1 MRTGSKHDIK
11 DERIDGG
18 KAFDWGRTSGD
29 YARFRDIY
37 PTEFYEKIAS
47 RKIGILGQS
56 VLNLGTGTGVLP
68 RNMYSFGA
76 KWTGTDISPEQI
88 EQAKKL
94 SQGMGIGYYAMP
106 AEKIDFPDASFDAAT
121 ACQCFW
127 HFDHEKLI
135 PQLCRML
142 KSNGRLL
149 VLCMEWLPFE
159 NKIAGMSE
167 DLVLRYSPDWSGA
180 GETMHPIE
188 IPACYKEK
196 FELVHHEEWKLKVH
210 FTRESWN
217 GRMKACRGIGAS
229 LTPEKIE
236 NWEREHLRM
245 LRENAPEEFDVLHF
259 AAMAELR
266 KKD

>member
-1 MRTGSKHDIK
+1 MDIK

-37 PTEFYEKIAS
+37 PTEFYEKIAA
-47 RKIGILGQS
+47 RKIGITGQS
-56 VLNLGTGTGVLP
+56 VLDLGTGTGVLP
-68 RNMYSFGA
+68 RNMYRFGA

-94 SQGMGIGYYAMP
+94 SQSMGIGYYAMP
-106 AEKIDFPDASFDAAT
+106 AEKIDFPNASFDAAT

-127 HFDHEKLI
+127 YFDHEKLI

-142 KSNGRLL
+142 KSDGRFLI
-149 VLCMEWLPFE
+149 LCMEWLPYE
-159 NKIAGMSE
+159 DKIAGMSE
-167 DLVLRYSPDWSGA
+167 NLVLRYSPDWSGA
-180 GETMHPIE
+180 GETMHAIE

-196 FELVHHEEWKLKVH
+196 FELVHHDEWKLKVH

-229 LTPEKIE
+229 LTPEEIE
-236 NWEREHLRM
+236 SWEREHLRM

>member
-18 KAFDWGRTSGD
+18 KAFDRGRACSIS
-29 YARFRDIY
+29 ARARAFCRA
-37 PTEFYEKIAS
+37 TCTAS
-47 RKIGILGQS
+47 AQNGRG
-56 VLNLGTGTGVLP
+56 
-68 RNMYSFGA
+68 R
-76 KWTGTDISPEQI
+76 ISPEQI

-106 AEKIDFPDASFDAAT
+106 AED
-121 ACQCFW
+121 
-127 HFDHEKLI
+127 
-135 PQLCRML
+135 
-142 KSNGRLL
+142 
-149 VLCMEWLPFE
+149 
-159 NKIAGMSE
+159 KIAGMSE
-167 DLVLRYSPDWSGA
+167 DLVLRYSSDWSGA

-196 FELVHHEEWKLKVH
+196 FELVHHEEWKLKAH

-229 LTPEKIE
+229 LTPEEIE

>member
-1 MRTGSKHDIK
+1 M
-11 DERIDGG
+11 DGDG
-18 KAFDWGRTSGD
+18 PIT
-29 YARFRDIY
+29 
-37 PTEFYEKIAS
+37 
-47 RKIGILGQS
+47 
-56 VLNLGTGTGVLP
+56 
-68 RNMYSFGA
+68 
-76 KWTGTDISPEQI
+76 EQI

-94 SQGMGIGYYAMP
+94 SQGIDIGYYAMP

-121 ACQCFW
+121 ACRCFW
-127 HFDHEKLI
+127 YFDHEKLI
-135 PQLCRML
+135 SQLCRML

-188 IPACYKEK
+188 ISACYKEK

-229 LTPEKIE
+229 LIPEEIE

-245 LRENAPEEFDVLHF
+245 LRENAP
-259 AAMAELR
+259 
-266 KKD
+266 

>member
-1 MRTGSKHDIK
+1 
-11 DERIDGG
+11 
-18 KAFDWGRTSGD
+18 
-29 YARFRDIY
+29 
-37 PTEFYEKIAS
+37 
-47 RKIGILGQS
+47 
-56 VLNLGTGTGVLP
+56 
-68 RNMYSFGA
+68 
-76 KWTGTDISPEQI
+76 
-88 EQAKKL
+88 
-94 SQGMGIGYYAMP
+94 
-106 AEKIDFPDASFDAAT
+106 
-121 ACQCFW
+121 
-127 HFDHEKLI
+127 
-135 PQLCRML
+135 ML

-149 VLCMEWLPFE
+149 VLRMEWLPFE
-159 NKIAGMSE
+159 DKIAGMSE

-196 FELVHHEEWKLKVH
+196 FEFVHHEEWKLKVH

-229 LTPEKIE
+229 LTPEEIE

-259 AAMAELR
+259 AVMAELR

>member
-11 DERIDGG
+11 GERIDGG
-18 KAFDWGRTSGD
+18 KAF
-29 YARFRDIY
+29 
-37 PTEFYEKIAS
+37 
-47 RKIGILGQS
+47 
-56 VLNLGTGTGVLP
+56 
-68 RNMYSFGA
+68 
-76 KWTGTDISPEQI
+76 
-88 EQAKKL
+88 
-94 SQGMGIGYYAMP
+94 
-106 AEKIDFPDASFDAAT
+106 
-121 ACQCFW
+121 
-127 HFDHEKLI
+127 
-135 PQLCRML
+135 
-142 KSNGRLL
+142 
-149 VLCMEWLPFE
+149 
-159 NKIAGMSE
+159 
-167 DLVLRYSPDWSGA
+167 DWSGA

-229 LTPEKIE
+229 LTPEEIE
-236 NWEREHLRM
+236 SWEREHLRM

>member
-1 MRTGSKHDIK
+1 MDIK

-29 YARFRDIY
+29 YVRFRDIY
-37 PTEFYEKIAS
+37 PTEFYEKIAA
-47 RKIGILGQS
+47 RKIGITGQS
-56 VLNLGTGTGVLP
+56 VLDLGTGTGVLP
-68 RNMYSFGA
+68 RNMYRFGA

-94 SQGMGIGYYAMP
+94 SQGTDIGYYAMP
-106 AEKIDFPDASFDAAT
+106 AEKIDFPNASFDVAT

-127 HFDHEKLI
+127 YFDHEKLI

-142 KSNGRLL
+142 KSDGRFLI
-149 VLCMEWLPFE
+149 LCMEWLPYE
-159 NKIAGMSE
+159 DKIAGMSE
-167 DLVLRYSPDWSGA
+167 NLVLRYSPDWSGA

-188 IPACYKEK
+188 IPACYGEK
-196 FELVHHEEWKLKVH
+196 FELVHHDEWKLKVH

-229 LTPEKIE
+229 LTPEEIE

>member
-1 MRTGSKHDIK
+1 
-11 DERIDGG
+11 
-18 KAFDWGRTSGD
+18 
-29 YARFRDIY
+29 
-37 PTEFYEKIAS
+37 
-47 RKIGILGQS
+47 
-56 VLNLGTGTGVLP
+56 
-68 RNMYSFGA
+68 
-76 KWTGTDISPEQI
+76 
-88 EQAKKL
+88 
-94 SQGMGIGYYAMP
+94 MGIGYYAMP
-106 AEKIDFPDASFDAAT
+106 AEKIDFPDTSFDAAT
-121 ACQCFW
+121 ACRCFW
-127 HFDHEKLI
+127 YFDHEKLI

-149 VLCMEWLPFE
+149 VLRMEWLPFE
-159 NKIAGMSE
+159 DKIAGMSE
-167 DLVLRYSPDWSGA
+167 DLVLRYSPDWSGV

-229 LTPEKIE
+229 PTPEEIE

>member
-1 MRTGSKHDIK
+1 MDIK

-37 PTEFYEKIAS
+37 PTEFYEKIAA
-47 RKIGILGQS
+47 RKIGITGQS
-56 VLNLGTGTGVLP
+56 VLDLGTGTGVLP
-68 RNMYSFGA
+68 RNMYRFGA

-106 AEKIDFPDASFDAAT
+106 AEKIDFPNASFDAAT

-127 HFDHEKLI
+127 YFDHEKLI

-142 KSNGRLL
+142 KSDGRFLI
-149 VLCMEWLPFE
+149 LCMEWLPYE
-159 NKIAGMSE
+159 DKIAGMSE
-167 DLVLRYSPDWSGA
+167 NLVLRYSPDWSGA

-196 FELVHHEEWKLKVH
+196 FELVHHDEWKLKVH

-229 LTPEKIE
+229 LTPEEIE

-266 KKD
+266 EKN